1 MQAPENIQY
10 RMTDLKEAPVAI
22 ATYSYKESVSIR
34 VDLEPGNYVI
44 IPTSYQDGVV
54 GEYLLRCV
62 SPRNLNIRSVKVSN
76 SFSSFRQFIFSPEI
90 VFLEDFV
97 AT

>member
-1 MQAPENIQY
+1 MLQAPENIQY

-62 SPRNLNIRSVKVSN
+62 SPRNLNIRSV
-76 SFSSFRQFIFSPEI
+76 
-90 VFLEDFV
+90 
-97 AT
+97 